1 MSLPG
6 TCLIKRE
13 GKSFFFFAYC
23 TLELMRAFFF
33 PRAQNAGAGKSSVLI
48 CFPREKAVIFSPDR

>member
-13 GKSFFFFAYC
+13 GKSFFFAYC

-33 PRAQNAGAGKSSVLI
+33 PRVQNAGAGKSFALI
-48 CFPREKAVIFSPDR
+48 CFSREKADIFSPDR